1 MLVSYKWLKELVDVD
16 VTTAELAEK
25 MSTTGIEVE
34 GVETPAEALS
44 KLVVGHVLSCEDVPE
59 THLHLCQVDT
69 GDAEGPRQIVCGAPN
84 VTAGI
89 KVIVAIP
96 GARIANN
103 YKIKKGK
110 IRGMESLGMIC
121 SLAELGL
128 PDSIIPKEF
137 ADGIQILPEDAVPGD
152 SIFPYLDLDDE
163 IIELSITPNRADALS
178 MRGVAHEVAAIYGK
192 SVHFPEKTVTEDSK
206 PASDKISV
214 AIESDKVATYASR
227 VVENVNVQPSPQWLQ
242 NLLMN
247 AGIRPINNVVDVT
260 NYVLLYF
267 GQPMHAFDL
276 DKFEDSRIVAR
287 DARDGEKLVTL
298 DGEERELTAED
309 IVITVADKP
318 VALAGVM
325 GGASTEIDNNS
336 KNVVLEAA
344 VFDGKSV
351 RKTSSRLNLRSE
363 SSSRFEKGIN
373 NDTVLEA
380 LDFAAAMLQELANG
394 TVLAGRVQAG
404 SVDTEPV
411 QVSTSL
417 DYVNVRLGTELTF
430 ADIEDVFAKL
440 GFGLT
445 GDADK
450 FTVSVPR
457 RRWDISIQA
466 DLVEE
471 IARIYGYEK
480 LPTTLPE
487 AAGTA
492 GELTETQ
499 ALRRKVRTIAEGAGL
514 TEIISYALTTPEKA
528 VEFAVT
534 PTNLTEL
541 MWPMTVDRS
550 ALRQNMVSG
559 MLDTVAYN
567 VNRKNSNVAIYE
579 IGKVF
584 EQNGN
589 PKEELP
595 NEINTFAFAISGLV
609 AEKDFQT
616 KATPVDFFY
625 AKGIVEALF
634 DKLEVSVDYVP
645 TKDLASMHPGR
656 TAAIVL
662 DGQTIGFLGQVHP
675 QTAKNYGIPET
686 YVAEINL
693 SAVEAALQ
701 PAQPF
706 VEITKFPAVSRDI
719 ALLLKAEIT
728 HQEVLDAIYS
738 AGVKRLVA
746 VKLFDVYAG
755 EKLGTGMKSMAYSLT
770 FQNPNDNLTDEEV
783 AKYME
788 KITKALTEK
797 VEAEV
802 R

>member
-738 AGVKRLVA
+738 AGVKRLVG